1 MSKQRSLHTKKVV
14 KVHVQLTQKFTTS
27 STNPLPENKDECED
41 EAIKL
46 AMDFNF
52 ICDLTSMVI
61 EESNKYLTIGK
72 GIYIRLLLIK

>member
-1 MSKQRSLHTKKVV
+1 MYGK
-14 KVHVQLTQKFTTS
+14 LTHKFIVS

-41 EAIKL
+41 EAVKL

-61 EESNKYLTIGK
+61 EESNKYLTMGK
-72 GIYIRLLLIK
+72 GIHNRLLLVK